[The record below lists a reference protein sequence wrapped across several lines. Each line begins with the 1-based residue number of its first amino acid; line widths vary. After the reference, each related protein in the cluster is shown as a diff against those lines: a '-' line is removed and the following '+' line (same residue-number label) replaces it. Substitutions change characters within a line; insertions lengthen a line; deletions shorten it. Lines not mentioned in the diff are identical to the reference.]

1 VAKRIAHLTLRGGTP
16 GERTRVSAD
25 LIAPGYEVEL
35 VETEISV
42 YPVDPASLLLS
53 DIAYLEAAMRAQRDG
68 FDGVLIGAGA
78 DYGLA
83 AMRAALDIPV
93 VGCGQA
99 GLLTAAG
106 LGQRFSIVTIWPQTQ
121 QFIYDRLLRDNPVG
135 QQCLSVRYVTT
146 HEEQA
151 TLAEDDNFIT
161 QMKAGRE
168 HMIQRIAGEIEAA
181 AADGADSVILGCNCM
196 TPVAAELS
204 ARSSVP
210 VVDPT
215 AAGYRF
221 LESMLAMG
229 VRHAKDP
236 RISGAARHHL
246 LTGMLQTAGR
256 AMAGEQEDCPV
267 CVLGADGTASCAPPS
282 AASPSA
288 LQA

>member
-1 VAKRIAHLTLRGGTP
+1 VAKRIAHLTLKGGTP
-16 GERTRVSAD
+16 GERTRVSGE

-35 VETEISV
+35 VETEITV
-42 YPVDPASLLLS
+42 HPVDPASLLLS

-106 LGQRFSIVTIWPQTQ
+106 LGQRFSIVTVWPETY
-121 QFIYDRLLRDNPVG
+121 QFIYDRLLRENPMG
-135 QQCLSVRYVTT
+135 QQCVSVRYVTT
-146 HEEQA
+146 PEEQV
-151 TLAEDDNFIT
+151 TLAADDNFIT

-168 HMIQRIAGEIEAA
+168 HMIQRIVEEIEAA
-181 AADGADSVILGCNCM
+181 AADGAESVILGCNCM
-196 TPVAAELS
+196 TPVAGELS
-204 ARSSVP
+204 VRSSVP
-210 VVDPT
+210 IVDPT

-229 VRHAKDP
+229 VRHARDP
-236 RISGAARHHL
+236 RISGAARHPL
-246 LTGMLQTAGR
+246 LAEMLQAAGR
-256 AMAGEQEDCPV
+256 AMAGEEDSCPV
-267 CVLGADGTASCAPPS
+267 CVLGEDGTASCGLPIG
-282 AASPSA
+282 AS
-288 LQA
+288 